1 MKPEKLQDAIGLVG
15 DDLIEEAEFHTQ
27 RKTKSK
33 WWMALTAAC
42 LTLAIIAAAI
52 FLPEKNIVKLPN
64 DGGSGNKN
72 QTVQNPVNLSAYA
85 LNEAVYP
92 QTVAY
97 PEYEDF
103 SDEGYNK
110 FEKEE
115 KEWRRSRNE
124 LNKGYSDTMNI
135 DLFFKETF
143 KSFLSNSE
151 GDNMIYSPL
160 NIYFALGMLAELTDG
175 NSRKQILD
183 AVGTKSIEALR
194 NDANALWR
202 ANYYDDGRTTSIL
215 ASSLWLN

>member
-160 NIYFALGMLAELTDG
+160 NI
-175 NSRKQILD
+175 
-183 AVGTKSIEALR
+183 
-194 NDANALWR
+194 
-202 ANYYDDGRTTSIL
+202 
-215 ASSLWLN
+215 